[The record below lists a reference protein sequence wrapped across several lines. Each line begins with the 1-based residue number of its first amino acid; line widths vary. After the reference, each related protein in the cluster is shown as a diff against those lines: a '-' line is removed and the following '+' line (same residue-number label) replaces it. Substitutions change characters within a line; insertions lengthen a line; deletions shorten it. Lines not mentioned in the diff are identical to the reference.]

1 MGDPLFVPAKDTVD
15 LKKMKRSNLLDLT
28 KYSCVP
34 NAVVEFPFNNHELVM
49 TAATDISPG
58 EEILI
63 RYSTDR
69 FRRHLTSD
77 QSQAEQVQWNMYQF
91 SRNIAHR
98 EIFY

>member
-1 MGDPLFVPAKDTVD
+1 MFVPAKDTVD

-63 RYSTDR
+63 RYSTDG
-69 FRRHLTSD
+69 FPLRHLTSD
-77 QSQAEQVQWNMYQF
+77 QS
-91 SRNIAHR
+91 SLRNK
-98 EIFY
+98 

>member
-1 MGDPLFVPAKDTVD
+1 MGVILFVPAKDTVD
-15 LKKMKRSNLLDLT
+15 FEKKMNRNNLLDLT

-49 TAATDISPG
+49 TAAADISPG

-69 FRRHLTSD
+69 FPPRHLTSD
-77 QSQAEQVQWNMYQF
+77 QS
-91 SRNIAHR
+91 SKRNKYSAHW
-98 EIFY
+98 I